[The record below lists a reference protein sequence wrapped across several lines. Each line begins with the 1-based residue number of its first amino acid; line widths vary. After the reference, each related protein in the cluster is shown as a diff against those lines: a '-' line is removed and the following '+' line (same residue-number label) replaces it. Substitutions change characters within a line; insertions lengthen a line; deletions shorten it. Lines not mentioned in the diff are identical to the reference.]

1 MESQREPGQ
10 VETGMSKW
18 KMKITSKLQ
27 FEQAK
32 MRSVETDGFP
42 PLRERICEAES
53 FKYVV
58 TRWLETSGARPYY
71 RTASFL
77 LYRKLLSC
85 KVKNAPQGCTLRRIR

>member
-1 MESQREPGQ
+1 MENENHFQ
-10 VETGMSKW
+10 VAVRTGKAA
-18 KMKITSKLQ
+18 L
-27 FEQAK
+27 
-32 MRSVETDGFP
+32 VETDGFP
-42 PLRERICEAES
+42 PLRERICEAVS

-85 KVKNAPQGCTLRRIR
+85 KAKNAPRGCTLRRIR

>member
-1 MESQREPGQ
+1 MENENHFQ
-10 VETGMSKW
+10 VAVRTGKDA
-18 KMKITSKLQ
+18 L
-27 FEQAK
+27 
-32 MRSVETDGFP
+32 VETDGFP

-85 KVKNAPQGCTLRRIR
+85 KAKNAPRGCALRRIR

>member
-32 MRSVETDGFP
+32 MR
-42 PLRERICEAES
+42 
-53 FKYVV
+53 
-58 TRWLETSGARPYY
+58 
-71 RTASFL
+71 
-77 LYRKLLSC
+77 
-85 KVKNAPQGCTLRRIR
+85 